1 MSALHRHW
9 LSLGVALCALLVI
22 APVARAQHHGTDD
35 AFSDEDDGS
44 ADSED
49 ESSDDSTGSSAES
62 EPESEPEGDADSGG
76 EPSEGEGEGEDSA
89 SAPAE
94 AAGPAAVEVG
104 ASLGAGIGTRSF
116 LRPTKLGAQR
126 LNDVLFPAA
135 DVGLSVDVW
144 PRDSFSLGFLLRYQ
158 SSLGLEITEHPEF
171 ALPTALDARA
181 ERLEVTVAPT
191 FALGDGPNS
200 LALAFPLGF
209 GMRTFWPEANE
220 YRTPGYSLA
229 GPQLRAELRI
239 PFSDSFGLR
248 LGPELLW
255 ALALDDSLTSQGVDS
270 QAIAIGG
277 EAALHIQLGAVIGI
291 ELCYRESHAFA
302 STSITTALFE
312 DVERFAVARLVGSL

>member
-9 LSLGVALCALLVI
+9 ASLVLALCALLLI
-22 APVARAQHHGTDD
+22 APITRAQHLDLG
-35 AFSDEDDGS
+35 DEDEGS
-44 ADSED
+44 ADEGD
-49 ESSDDSTGSSAES
+49 EGGDDSASDSAAES
-62 EPESEPEGDADSGG
+62 EAESQSEGEETDSGG
-76 EPSEGEGEGEDSA
+76 EPSEDDGEGEENA
-89 SAPAE
+89 EAPAE
-94 AAGPAAVEVG
+94 SHGPAEVVVR

-126 LNDVLFPAA
+126 LDDVLFPAA
-135 DVGLSVDVW
+135 DVALSVDVW
-144 PRDSFSLGFLLRYQ
+144 PRDSFSLGMLLRYQ
-158 SSLGLEITEHPEF
+158 SSLGLEINEHPQF
-171 ALPTALDARA
+171 ALPTTLDARA

-191 FALGDGPNS
+191 FALGDGPS
-200 LALAFPLGF
+200 SVALAFPLGF

-229 GPQLRAELRI
+229 GPQLRAELHI

-255 ALALDDSLTSQGVDS
+255 AVALDDSLTSQGVDS

-302 STSITTALFE
+302 STTITTALFE
-312 DVERFAVARLVGSL
+312 DVERFVVARLVGSL